1 MPQPIPRSP
10 LPEGIWAPTQV
21 FFHDDAATSLDLE
34 TVALHAVR
42 LARAGVA
49 GLVTNGSNGEAAHLT
64 ASERAQVTRTT
75 RTALDAAGFTHVPV
89 VAGASDQSLQGTLSL
104 IEEARQAGAA
114 AVLLLVPSFFRWAM
128 DAAAM
133 EKYFVAVADQGSLP
147 VVIYNYPG
155 AVAGLDLDSDMLV
168 RLARHPNIVGTKFT
182 CGNIGKLARVAAAVN
197 GNAGRADYRCFS
209 GVADAITPALSVG
222 GHGGIVGAANVF
234 PRACVEVY
242 RLFVE
247 GKLEEARVKQ
257 QRLALA
263 DWALTKRAIPGFK
276 AILSKFH
283 GYGGIPRLPVQSLS
297 KREEELLFSEVEEMM
312 KVEQQLEDFGRP
324 RQ

>member
-1 MPQPIPRSP
+1 MPQPTSTPP

-21 FFHDDAATSLDLE
+21 FFHDDATTSLDLE
-34 TVALHAVR
+34 TIALHAVR

-49 GLVTNGSNGEAAHLT
+49 GLVTNGSNGEAVHLT
-64 ASERAQVTRTT
+64 ASERAQITQTT
-75 RTALDAAGFTHVPV
+75 RTALDTAGFTHIPV
-89 VAGASDQSLQGTLSL
+89 MAGASDQSLQGTLSL
-104 IEEARQAGAA
+104 IEDARQAGAA

-128 DAAAM
+128 DAAAI
-133 EKYFVAVADQGSLP
+133 EKYFLAVADASRLP

-155 AVAGLDLDSDMLV
+155 AVAGLDLDSDLLV
-168 RLARHPNIVGTKFT
+168 RLAEHPNIVGTKFT
-182 CGNIGKLARVAAAVN
+182 CGNIGKLARLAAAVN
-197 GNAGRADYRCFS
+197 GAAGRAEYRCFS
-209 GVADAITPALSVG
+209 GVADAIMPALAVG

-242 RLFVE
+242 SLFVE
-247 GKLEEARVKQ
+247 GRWEEARTKQ

-283 GYGGIPRLPVQSLS
+283 GYGGIPRLPVQLLS
-297 KREEELLFSEVEEMM
+297 EGEQEMLFAEIEEMM
-312 KVEQQLEDFGRP
+312 EVEQQLEDFGRLK
-324 RQ
+324 Q